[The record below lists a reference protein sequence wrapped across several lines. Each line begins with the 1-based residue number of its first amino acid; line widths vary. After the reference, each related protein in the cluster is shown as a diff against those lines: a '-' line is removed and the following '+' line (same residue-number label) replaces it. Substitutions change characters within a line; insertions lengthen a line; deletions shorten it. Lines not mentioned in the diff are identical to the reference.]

1 MRKSPDPE
9 ALPYA
14 ELYGKTTEGR
24 EAVKSDLI
32 MIGAGGGGCVA
43 VIRAVQIGMK
53 VAIAETDRADT
64 GCPSHVPGGYVHER

>member
-1 MRKSPDPE
+1 MEK
-9 ALPYA
+9 Y
-14 ELYGKTTEGR
+14 
-24 EAVKSDLI
+24 DLI
-32 MIGAGGGGCVA
+32 IIGAGGGGCVA